1 MLLHGE
7 VASIDETEGTITVK
21 FDGQIS
27 ITLNADSQAI
37 DSVTHRNATKS
48 DNLAAELRKMFSEH
62 ARAQRYEP
70 ARGAV
75 FLIGSMPAGRL
86 LAARFRS
93 LPGRPSP
100 QYPWPGGLLLGCR
113 DNQFSQLA
121 VHTPHAPA
129 ARLSMGFVGVQAA
142 RPPRLCPLQSDG
154 QTRLLR
160 QSRAGAIRFSP
171 HGPRPA
177 AGLTSRLNN
186 RLTRLRANSVSIGGP
201 GMPLPASAVPAFS
214 WRPAQTGQC
223 HDLRPF
229 SARLL
234 PKRRPQKS

>member
-7 VASIDETEGTITVK
+7 VASIDKTEGTITVK

-27 ITLNADSQAI
+27 ITLNADLQAI

-48 DNLAAELRKMFSEH
+48 DNLAAELRNMLSEH

-100 QYPWPGGLLLGCR
+100 QYPWPGGLLLGR
-113 DNQFSQLA
+113 PDANIISFNRKDRFRHA
-121 VHTPHAPA
+121 MPVHVVARGFVA
-129 ARLSMGFVGVQAA
+129 ARTTK
-142 RPPRLCPLQSDG
+142 P
-154 QTRLLR
+154 
-160 QSRAGAIRFSP
+160 GALTAN
-171 HGPRPA
+171 PRP
-177 AGLTSRLNN
+177 
-186 RLTRLRANSVSIGGP
+186 
-201 GMPLPASAVPAFS
+201 
-214 WRPAQTGQC
+214 
-223 HDLRPF
+223 
-229 SARLL
+229 
-234 PKRRPQKS
+234 